1 VMGWGSDGGGGVE
14 GILLNLCGRV
24 GGGG

>member
-1 VMGWGSDGGGGVE
+1 MGWGSDGGGGVE